1 MSQDEVKLLN
11 PQGEKTLAPATDP
24 KTGDTYVCSKVATSL
39 SRIDK
44 VIPKPDPNFQVSESE
59 YPLSWG
65 LESAYLLLRVSES
78 EYRYL

>member
-24 KTGDTYVCSKVATSL
+24 KTGDTYACSKVATSL

-44 VIPKPDPNFQVSESE
+44 VIPKPDPNLI
-59 YPLSWG
+59 PLIKNFEKADT
-65 LESAYLLLRVSES
+65 LQI
-78 EYRYL
+78 